1 MLHIQFSYLELTY
14 TVILSQIWRES
25 GHWARSYQFLKMEA
39 FGEKSQTYFWKFS
52 HRKVDENRKFQ
63 NFNFLRKNRNF
74 EIFDFH
80 WLFDR
85 IFFVENKLALF
96 HEKHPS
102 LKINSSELSG
112 RIPFKVGL
120 KWPHELAPG
129 GKTICLI

>member
-1 MLHIQFSYLELTY
+1 MKIENFKISIFSKKIK
-14 TVILSQIWRES
+14 IL
-25 GHWARSYQFLKMEA
+25 
-39 FGEKSQTYFWKFS
+39 KFS
-52 HRKVDENRKFQ
+52 IFIDFSMGKFS
-63 NFNFLRKNRNF
+63 KNM
-74 EIFDFH
+74 
-80 WLFDR
+80 
-85 IFFVENKLALF
+85 LALF

>member
-1 MLHIQFSYLELTY
+1 MDRSGFSYFLQHSNVTKFEL
-14 TVILSQIWRES
+14 IFENFPI
-25 GHWARSYQFLKMEA
+25 
-39 FGEKSQTYFWKFS
+39 EKSMKIENFKIVIFFEKIEILKFS
-52 HRKVDENRKFQ
+52 
-63 NFNFLRKNRNF
+63 
-74 EIFDFH
+74 IFIDFS
-80 WLFDR
+80 
-85 IFFVENKLALF
+85 IGFFFENKLALF